1 MSACLRKATNGAS
14 TATNFNKLENQYIVA
29 GKNQNG
35 FHLTIIILVA
45 LVLAVAGLAAWRVF
59 RKNDQSQASTTASQ
73 AASGQTTSKKIDK
86 IDTAQL
92 KFDQSASATDPIGDR
107 NGLFYHDVYTATST
121 DGVHFNPTGNKVAEH
136 ASVPD
141 AIRLPSGQLVVYSVD
156 GGGRSASGV
165 LIAVSGDNGKSWKTG
180 SAQVSKDR
188 LGQAGADPQAV
199 LTDSGQ
205 LRLYYVVF
213 PGKPVP
219 GQPPS
224 TDSVNKVYS
233 ATSAD
238 GLNFTEEQGVRFEYS
253 QITDPDVIKIG
264 STWFMYAAQGQK
276 QIYATA
282 TDGLSFSYKGTIR
295 DKGSVSKTVPVGGT
309 YRQFYCAQGITS
321 EISTDGITWQNPTP
335 SLPAPVGKIICDPSP
350 LQLDDNSWLMIYKLA
365 SANQ

>member
-1 MSACLRKATNGAS
+1 MKSS
-14 TATNFNKLENQYIVA
+14 
-29 GKNQNG
+29 NQNG
-35 FHLTIIILVA
+35 FHLTVVILVA
-45 LVLAVAGLAAWRVF
+45 LVLAVTGLAAWRVF
-59 RKNDQSQASTTASQ
+59 GKNDQSQTSTTASQ
-73 AASGQTTSKKIDK
+73 AASGQTTGKKIDK

-92 KFDQSASATDPIGDR
+92 KFDQAAAATDPIGDK
-107 NGLFYHDVYTATST
+107 NGPFYHDVYTATST
-121 DGVHFNPTGNKVAEH
+121 DGVHFNSTGNKVAEH

-141 AIRLPSGQLVVYSVD
+141 AIKLPSGQLVVYSVD
-156 GGGRSASGV
+156 GGGRSTSGV
-165 LIAVSGDNGKSWKTG
+165 LIAVSGDNGKTWKTG

-188 LGQAGADPQAV
+188 LGQAGADPQAI

-282 TDGLSFSYKGTIR
+282 TDGLSFSYKGMVR
-295 DKGSVSKTVPVGGT
+295 DKGSVSKTVPAGGGT

-335 SLPAPVGKIICDPSP
+335 SLPAPAGKIICDPSP

-365 SANQ
+365 SPNQ